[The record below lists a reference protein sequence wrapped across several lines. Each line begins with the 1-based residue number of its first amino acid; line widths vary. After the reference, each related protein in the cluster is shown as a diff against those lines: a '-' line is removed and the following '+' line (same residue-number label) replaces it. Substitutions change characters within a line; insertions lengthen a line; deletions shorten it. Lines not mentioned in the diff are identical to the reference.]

1 MSTKEIMET
10 LERTLRVSEQD
21 ATESE
26 VVKPAVEFLLGDL
39 LNFHKSVT
47 ERASSIEPS
56 EALEA
61 YSQAFGSLRTW
72 AETELDRVRSRPVA
86 LRERQRTLESVI
98 NYVRSVDSRD
108 STDRETGT

>member
-1 MSTKEIMET
+1 MSTKEIVET
-10 LERTLRVSEQD
+10 LERTLRVSEQEV
-21 ATESE
+21 TESE
-26 VVKPAVEFLLGDL
+26 VVRPTVELLLGDL

-47 ERASSIEPS
+47 ERVSSIEPS

-72 AETELDRVRSRPVA
+72 ADNELERVRSRPFA

-98 NYVRSVDSRD
+98 NYVRSVDSRN
-108 STDRETGT
+108 STDRETGA